1 MSVFDIKQMAK
12 EIAFRDTEHP
22 STREVIV
29 LRFVETAVLLVNNP
43 HLIDRELD
51 TMTEVYEIQYGMIMV
66 DQQVLDLVKLIKRNM
81 RKDGWDPRVKIKL
94 EEKKLSNSFHRASI
108 VMDLDTTI
116 NEAIEEDSAFRLASV
131 EPEDINDTV
140 SDTPPAD
147 MLNEFDSVLRSRS
160 TPRTPLLSDRNAQF
174 VIEDSGRNWGS

>member
-22 STREVIV
+22 STKEVIV
-29 LRFVETAVLLVNNP
+29 LRFIESAVLLINSP
-43 HLIDRELD
+43 ELEGRELD
-51 TMTEVYEIQYGMIMV
+51 TMTEVYEIHYGMIMV
-66 DQQVLDLVKLIKRNM
+66 DRTILDLVKLIKRGM

-94 EEKKLSNSFHRASI
+94 EEKKLSNSFHRATI

-116 NEAIEEDSAFRLASV
+116 SEAIEEDSAYRASIA
-131 EPEDINDTV
+131 EPEDINDVTT
-140 SDTPPAD
+140 DTPSAD

-160 TPRTPLLSDRNAQF
+160 TPRTPLLSDRDSRF
-174 VIEDSGRNWGS
+174 VIEDTGRNWNS